1 MIRPCYLVLDREV
14 PGNISTRKLVIET
27 AKLNVI
33 TAYSP
38 DEAIATLE
46 RYPRVDGVVFSAEL
60 PSMKTDEL
68 IQRIRGVV
76 PEIPI
81 IVTSAGSPRRNERNV
96 YYIDSLDPKA
106 LLNCL
111 QSLNKE
117 AVKEIA
123 KADPEIQI

>member
-1 MIRPCYLVLDREV
+1 MIRPCYVVVDREV
-14 PGNISTRKLVIET
+14 QGNISTRKLVIET
-27 AKLNVI
+27 SKLNVI

-60 PSMKTDEL
+60 PGMRTDEL
-68 IQRIRGVV
+68 IRSLRDLV

-81 IVTSAGSPRRNERNV
+81 IVTSAVSPRRNERNIF
-96 YYIDSLDPKA
+96 YIDSLDPKA